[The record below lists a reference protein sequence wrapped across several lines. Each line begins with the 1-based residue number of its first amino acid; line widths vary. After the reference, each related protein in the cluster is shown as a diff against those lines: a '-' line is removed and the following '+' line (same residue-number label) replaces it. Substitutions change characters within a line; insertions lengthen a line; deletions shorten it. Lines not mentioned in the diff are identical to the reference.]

1 MKKYTEMTIEE
12 LQEEKDKLAEMYKKW
27 QKKDLSLDM
36 SRGKPSVEQLDL
48 SMPILDI
55 LDGKSKVKV

>member
-27 QKKDLSLDM
+27 QKRLKNA
-36 SRGKPSVEQLDL
+36 VN
-48 SMPILDI
+48 
-55 LDGKSKVKV
+55 